1 MYEDL
6 YKKNE
11 VMRIATSMDLLLFSL
26 LLRNDDEKELH
37 KLADEIEVIY
47 KRYNDVFKYDNP
59 EIVRRVRNISTK
71 LSTTTSESLTN
82 QWFILNKK
90 FDLQE

>member
-11 VMRIATSMDLLLFSL
+11 VIRIACCTELLLLSL

-37 KLADEIEVIY
+37 KLADEMEAIY
-47 KRYNDVFKYDNP
+47 KRYNEVLKYDNP
-59 EIVRRVRNISTK
+59 DIVRREKNICTK
-71 LSTTTSESLTN
+71 LSSTSKSLIH